1 MYFENN
7 HLRLRRGA
15 KKAFK
20 VQQVRISAA
29 LQALPSSYGLFSD
42 GGSGSGP
49 KLILPDNSPATDSA
63 AHDGGKAGLGSLLKT
78 ASPHEAH
85 AASPPSPP
93 VRYASSEPIHAE
105 KLAVVIETHM
115 TKNLIPLMLH
125 FASVL
130 GPGWKVILFTI
141 ESNWKTPQSVPF
153 RRALQQ
159 NRITINYLPED
170 ADFGSR
176 EAVSEFLTRPWFW
189 EQLQSAYRVLLFQTD
204 SIICANS
211 NYTVE
216 DFIHYDFVGAPLKS
230 DFGSGYNG
238 GLSIRNPK
246 MMLSL
251 TTSQA
256 FSYREDS
263 KSGRVEYSF
272 EDQWFYTRLSERNDA
287 NLPSQETAMKFSVET
302 IYYETP
308 LGYHQPQRWQP
319 DNMEQIQEYCPEVG
333 MLMSQRF

>member
-1 MYFENN
+1 
-7 HLRLRRGA
+7 
-15 KKAFK
+15 
-20 VQQVRISAA
+20 
-29 LQALPSSYGLFSD
+29 
-42 GGSGSGP
+42 
-49 KLILPDNSPATDSA
+49 
-63 AHDGGKAGLGSLLKT
+63 
-78 ASPHEAH
+78 
-85 AASPPSPP
+85 
-93 VRYASSEPIHAE
+93 
-105 KLAVVIETHM
+105 M

-130 GPGWKVILFTI
+130 GPGWKVILFTA
-141 ESNWKTPQSVPF
+141 ESKWKTPQSVPF

-159 NRITINYLPED
+159 NRITIKYLPED
-170 ADFGSR
+170 TDFGSR
-176 EAVSEFLTRPWFW
+176 EAVSEFLARPWLW

-216 DFIHYDFVGAPLKS
+216 DFLHYDFVGAPVRS

-246 MMLSL
+246 MML
-251 TTSQA
+251 TTSRA
-256 FSYREDS
+256 FNYHEDY
-263 KSGRVEYSF
+263 KSGRAEYGF
-272 EDQWFYTRLSERNDA
+272 EDQWFYSRLSERNDA
-287 NLPSQETAMKFSVET
+287 NLPNQETAMKFSVET

-333 MLMSQRF
+333 MLLSQRF